1 MRPRV
6 GILTPSSPPIDY
18 KKSAERERD
27 DQVNAAAHM
36 RCVWQQRR
44 AKQNPAIQQIM
55 EPGKF
60 FAMRERQHRPAGA
73 SAQKCGGVQTK
84 IISTNIQAC
93 TGTVPVTA
101 AQPSAGGI
109 APTAPP
115 ITIFCGV
122 AGFRRTV

>member
-6 GILTPSSPPIDY
+6 EILTTEPPRKDN

-27 DQVNAAAHM
+27 DQANAAAHM

-44 AKQNPAIQQIM
+44 AKQNPAIQQNM

-73 SAQKCGGVQTK
+73 RAALRPRRRQSQYFAAWPASEGLYKPPRSRERSRASAR
-84 IISTNIQAC
+84 A
-93 TGTVPVTA
+93 
-101 AQPSAGGI
+101 
-109 APTAPP
+109 
-115 ITIFCGV
+115 
-122 AGFRRTV
+122 